1 MSERSDLI
9 SRLCN
14 ERDFRGSYLRAK
26 LNVLI
31 SSQIFALRK
40 CFFGTQEAF
49 AEATDM
55 KQSRISAMETPGAT
69 NFNLETLIRV
79 AATSKVGLIV
89 KFVPFSEMLRWDNS
103 FVQDEFGVIQIDKDI
118 EFLTPSEEP
127 PAETQQ
133 EESPSHSWIQRLN
146 EENSQSEKVSNRSWL
161 PASPLQNDIE
171 EASKRQLSALELS
184 TAALAGR

>member
-40 CFFGTQEAF
+40 RFFGTQEAF
-49 AEATDM
+49 ADANDM
-55 KQSRISAMETPGAT
+55 KQSRVSAMETPGAT

-89 KFVPFSEMLRWDNS
+89 KFVPFSEMLRWDNN
-103 FVQDEFGVIQIDKDI
+103 FVQDEFGVIQIDKDV

-127 PAETQQ
+127 QAETQQ
-133 EESPSHSWIQRLN
+133 VESPSHSWMQRLN
-146 EENSQSEKVSNRSWL
+146 EKNSQHEKVSNRSRL
-161 PASPLQNDIE
+161 PASPLQIE
-171 EASKRQLSALELS
+171 VQAASKSQLSALELS
-184 TAALAGR
+184 TSVLAGR